1 MAALFVSKS
10 GFLPGYTFHF
20 FHVSEVA
27 FSACLGNRAG
37 WHLILLSSGFSGVG
51 EAWMLIKITAPHHF

>member
-10 GFLPGYTFHF
+10 GFLPGYTFRF

-27 FSACLGNRAG
+27 FL
-37 WHLILLSSGFSGVG
+37 H
-51 EAWMLIKITAPHHF
+51 AWGTEQDGI